1 LAGRKYR
8 PSVKL
13 VYTLQQT
20 LIAMP
25 LLLWL
30 LLLMAALHHQVASL
44 RVFRKLRMLKRLPV
58 LSCDVLPRVRRIGAV
73 IAVEVQTSPEIIR
86 APLSGKDCG
95 WYLETVTEHV
105 HRENGDP
112 ATRLADEIGQSLIE
126 VGDDTGSIFVTPR
139 LGQRRLVR
147 RGRRLVTKSAKN
159 TTPCGSR
166 TRDIYGNKITG
177 YTRRERIAPADT
189 RVVVIGAI
197 AWTADGSILLDR
209 VRGWSGTFVG
219 SMAELS
225 QHLQAPPARAARLVR
240 SLTIICVASTVL
252 CVPVV
257 IWLQTLLNH
266 Q

>member
-1 LAGRKYR
+1 LAGTEYR
-8 PSVKL
+8 ASVEV

-20 LIAMP
+20 LIAIP

-30 LLLMAALHHQVASL
+30 LLLMAALRHQVTSL
-44 RVFRKLRMLKRLPV
+44 RASRKVRMLKRLPA
-58 LSCDVLPRVRRIGAV
+58 LPCDVLPRVRRVGAV
-73 IAVEVQTSPEIIR
+73 IAVEVQTSPEVIQ

-105 HRENGDP
+105 HRANGDP
-112 ATRLADEIGQSLIE
+112 ATRLADEIGQPLIE
-126 VGDDTGSIFVTPR
+126 VGDDTGSIFITPR

-147 RGRRLVTKSAKN
+147 RDRRLVTKSAKN

-166 TRDIYGNKITG
+166 TRDIDGNKITA

-197 AWTADGSILLDR
+197 TWTADGSILLDR
-209 VRGWSGTFVG
+209 ARGWSGTFVG

-225 QHLQAPPARAARLVR
+225 QHLQAPPARAARLAR
-240 SLTIICVASTVL
+240 SLTIICVVSSVL
-252 CVPVV
+252 CVLVV